1 MQRSHGESI
10 TRLQGGTDLDWDLS
24 ENREKH
30 VREEEDHGD
39 AKLALEDSTDPRE
52 TIWLGLWNRIAAR
65 SAAGRPPTRKESAGA
80 RPGRPSG
87 AVAAHA
93 RDEFGLARER
103 SRHAVH
109 RRGVRAG

>member
-30 VREEEDHGD
+30 VREEDHGD

-65 SAAGRPPTRKESAGA
+65 WPPVDHQLEKNQQEPGPAVRPAPWLRRA
-80 RPGRPSG
+80 RRVWP
-87 AVAAHA
+87 
-93 RDEFGLARER
+93 
-103 SRHAVH
+103 
-109 RRGVRAG
+109 RA